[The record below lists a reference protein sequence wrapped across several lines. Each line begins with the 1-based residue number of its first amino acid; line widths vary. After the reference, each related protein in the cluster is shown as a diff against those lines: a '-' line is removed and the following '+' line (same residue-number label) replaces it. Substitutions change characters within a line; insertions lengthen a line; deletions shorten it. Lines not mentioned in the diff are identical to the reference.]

1 MPNPQPPRKQPQ
13 QGRSRELV
21 TAIVEAAARVFD
33 ERGYDATTTN
43 HVAEVAGVSVGSVYQ
58 YFADKASLL
67 TALHERHAAQVLEIL
82 EVARVRAP
90 ERTLEVSLADIVGRL
105 VAMHRVQPALQ
116 RLLHDEHAA
125 LQYRKADSP
134 IGRRILRETTA
145 LFAAYP
151 ALKLENPALTAEL
164 LVRSVEALV
173 HAAVLEPPAKATD
186 GEVERAIVR
195 AAEAFLQS
203 AD

>member
-134 IGRRILRETTA
+134 IGRRILRETKA